1 TFESYWNDGEFLP
14 FDKDNETDQ
23 KQLKS
28 ALKKKTALEKDDV
41 HFTLDI
47 KPYHYQKEILE
58 NLQVERED
66 FGRNKNLLVAA
77 TGVGK
82 TVISAFDFKKFMRQH
97 GRAYRLLF
105 IADRE
110 EILKQSRDT
119 FQAIL
124 NDFNLGDM
132 FVGFNTPT
140 YMDHLFVSIQ
150 SFNSMK
156 LHEKL
161 SKDFYDF
168 IIVDKF
174 HHAAAHSS
182 QKLLS

>member
-1 TFESYWNDGEFLP
+1 
-14 FDKDNETDQ
+14 
-23 KQLKS
+23 KS
-28 ALKKKTALEKDDV
+28 ALKKKTALEKNDV

-58 NLQVERED
+58 NLQVEREV

-97 GRAYRLLF
+97 GRPSRLLF
-105 IADRE
+105 IAHRE
-110 EILKQSRDT
+110 EILKQRRDT
-119 FQAIL
+119 FWAIL
-124 NDFNLGDM
+124 KEFKFGEML
-132 FVGFNTPT
+132 VGGNTPT
-140 YMDHLFVSIQ
+140 SMDHLFVSIQ

-168 IIVDKF
+168 FIFD
-174 HHAAAHSS
+174 
-182 QKLLS
+182 